1 MKLILL
7 HGFCEDHRIWDEML
21 SHSEYKSEIICIDL
35 PGFGNHASSYREAT
49 SIEKMADFIK
59 GEITKLEL
67 EKFLLVGHSLGGYV
81 TLAYAEK
88 YPNDLAGIGLFHS
101 TATADSEERKDARSK
116 TIEFVKANGAEA
128 YHRVLIPN
136 LFRIETKSEVVNQTI
151 VLARLAKSEG
161 IIAAL
166 EAMRHRLDRTQFLQ
180 GYQKPVLF
188 VAGEKDTLIPKS
200 QIMQQAASCEIAMTR
215 VLEHSAHMGQL
226 EEPEESAAIIDYF
239 IEFSEQF
246 SLASS

>member
-1 MKLILL
+1 MKLVLL

-21 SHSEYKSEIICIDL
+21 THSEYKSEIICIDL
-35 PGFGNHASSYREAT
+35 PGFGNHASYYKEAT

-59 GEITKLEL
+59 GQITKLEL

-88 YPNDLAGIGLFHS
+88 FPDDLAGIGLFHS
-101 TATADSEERKDARSK
+101 TAAADSEERKEARLK
-116 TIEFVKANGAEA
+116 TIEFVKTNGAEA

-136 LFRIETKSEVVNQTI
+136 LFRIETRPELINQTI
-151 VLARLAKSEG
+151 ALARLAKSDG

-166 EAMRHRLDRTQFLQ
+166 EAMRNRPDRTQLLHE
-180 GYQKPVLF
+180 YQKPVLF
-188 VAGEKDTLIPKS
+188 VAGEKDALIPKS

-226 EEPEESAAIIDYF
+226 EEPKESATIIDYF
-239 IEFSEQF
+239 MEFSEQF
-246 SLASS
+246 SNS